1 MPSAISKLQDK
12 QWLVSQYVEKMR
24 SAEDIAKEVG
34 CNKSAVCRALDRHGV
49 ERRKRTSKYALLS
62 DEKWLRTKYEEEGY
76 SLNEIAEMTGS
87 TAGNVHAHLVSK
99 GIETRSGSEALSI
112 KYPDGRT
119 GEKAANWK
127 GGRRVANQ
135 SGYIQIHK
143 PDHPYATQAGYVME
157 HRLVMEEQL
166 GRYLEPDEDVH
177 HVNEDTTD
185 NRPENLVVLNRLEHK
200 LVHSLLRRAK
210 KKEALNRRTKEQEQR
225 IVELE
230 SEMKRLKDE
239 LKQLR
244 E

>member
-1 MPSAISKLQDK
+1 MVDEYIN
-12 QWLVSQYVEKMR
+12 KMR
-24 SAEDIAKEVG
+24 SAQDIASEVG
-34 CNKSAVCRALDRHGV
+34 CDKSAVCRALKRLGIEV
-49 ERRKRTSKYALLS
+49 RKRTSKYALLS

-99 GIETRSGSEALSI
+99 NIETRSGSEALSV
-112 KYPDGRT
+112 KYPGGRM
-119 GEKAANWK
+119 GEKAARWK
-127 GGRRVANQ
+127 GGRRIANQ
-135 SGYIQIHK
+135 AGYIQIYK
-143 PDHPYATQAGYVME
+143 PEHPYANQSGYVME

-166 GRYLEPDEDVH
+166 GRYLDPDEDVH
-177 HVNEDTTD
+177 HVNEDTAD
-185 NRPENLVVLNRLEHK
+185 NRPENLVVLNRSEHK

-210 KKEALNRRTKEQEQR
+210 KKEALSRRTKEQEQR